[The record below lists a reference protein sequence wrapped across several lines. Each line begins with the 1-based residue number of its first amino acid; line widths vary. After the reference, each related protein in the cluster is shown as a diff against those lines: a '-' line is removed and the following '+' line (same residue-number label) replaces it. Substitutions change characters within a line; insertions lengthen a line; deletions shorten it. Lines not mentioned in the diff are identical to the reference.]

1 MIMLL
6 AALWLWDSCDSSIV
20 AFRVEMV
27 RRYQIGIEAGR
38 DQDGNPTAMPI
49 YMPWQPVLI
58 QKSMDQMALVPC
70 EPLAGE
76 VCVTIVTSIDEAGNL
91 DEGVE
96 CS

>member
-1 MIMLL
+1 
-6 AALWLWDSCDSSIV
+6 
-20 AFRVEMV
+20 
-27 RRYQIGIEAGR
+27 
-38 DQDGNPTAMPI
+38 MPI